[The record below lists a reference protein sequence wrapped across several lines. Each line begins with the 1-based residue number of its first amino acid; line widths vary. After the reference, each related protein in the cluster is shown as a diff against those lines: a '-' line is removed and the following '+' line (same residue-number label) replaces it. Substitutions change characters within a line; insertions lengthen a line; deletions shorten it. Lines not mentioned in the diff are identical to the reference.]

1 MAARRR
7 TAKKAAP
14 KGGGKK
20 AKAPK
25 AKKAKAKKEPR
36 EVSPGPPIEVVLSIV
51 TAVMLLAAVIMID
64 HSSGTHYGM
73 GALFSDNFGAN

>member
-7 TAKKAAP
+7 TAKKATP
-14 KGGGKK
+14 KKGGGK
-20 AKAPK
+20 KAPK
-25 AKKAKAKKEPR
+25 AKKAKAKKEPK

-51 TAVMLLAAVIMID
+51 TAMMLLAAVIMID

-73 GALFSDNFGAN
+73 GALFSENYGAK